1 MGKIE
6 VICGPMFSGK
16 TEELMR
22 RLTRAK
28 IAKHK
33 FQLFKPTKDNRYS
46 ETDIV
51 THVGDK
57 MKCTPVIYCRDILE
71 LVEDDTKI
79 VAIDEAQF
87 FSLQLKNTV
96 HMLVSSGKRVILAG
110 LDMDSESHPFGP
122 MGDVMAMA
130 EKVTKLTA
138 VCEVCGTDAT
148 HTLRVSDTPG
158 QVLVG
163 EHDHYKATCRTHW
176 LEKTEHYSKREA
188 S

>member
-22 RLTRAK
+22 RLNRAK

-46 ETDIV
+46 ETDVV

-110 LDMDSESHPFGP
+110 LDMDS
-122 MGDVMAMA
+122 
-130 EKVTKLTA
+130 
-138 VCEVCGTDAT
+138 
-148 HTLRVSDTPG
+148 
-158 QVLVG
+158 
-163 EHDHYKATCRTHW
+163 
-176 LEKTEHYSKREA
+176 
-188 S
+188 